1 MMCVCVCVCVC
12 TVMRASEDVPAK
24 KDMKVLLFD
33 LLYCINEIL
42 IISNK
47 DREINNNCVYKINVF
62 NS

>member
-1 MMCVCVCVCVC
+1 
-12 TVMRASEDVPAK
+12 MRASEDVPAK